1 MGTDEQE
8 PFWRAITRI
17 SIIVGTLGGIVG
29 LVYGIVTLLF
39 ALFPTVK
46 PPERPQTP
54 SVVVSEPRVEPGKPS
69 TGIPVSFNAQIEGHK
84 GEPLQVV
91 WSLFDPA
98 TNEFA
103 HFSAPQAPHLGTWSE
118 SRQSAFQN
126 RGSPTSG
133 FTPKQQSE
141 RLDGKIIVP
150 IDSSWEGRN
159 LKLRIEI
166 ADAHG
171 TVLSSGGETNFFV
184 RHEQTDTDPY
194 GPKYK

>member
-17 SIIVGTLGGIVG
+17 SIIVGTLG
-29 LVYGIVTLLF
+29 GIVTLLF

-54 SVVVSEPRVEPGKPS
+54 SVVVSEPRVEPGEPS
-69 TGIPVSFNAQIEGHK
+69 TGIPVYFNAQIEGRK

-98 TNEFA
+98 THEFA
-103 HFSAPQAPHLGTWSE
+103 HFSAPQAPQLGTGE
-118 SRQSAFQN
+118 TKQSAFHI

-133 FTPKQQSE
+133 FTPKLQSE

-159 LKLRIEI
+159 LELRIEI
-166 ADAHG
+166 ADAHE
-171 TVLSSGGETNFFV
+171 TVLSSGGVTNFFV
-184 RHEQTDTDPY
+184 RPEQPDTDPY
-194 GPKYK
+194 GAKYN

>member
-1 MGTDEQE
+1 VGTDEQE
-8 PFWRAITRI
+8 PLWRAITRI
-17 SIIVGTLGGIVG
+17 SIIVGALGGIVA
-29 LVYGIVTLLF
+29 LLF
-39 ALFPTVK
+39 ALFPTLK

-69 TGIPVSFNAQIEGHK
+69 NGIRVYFNARIEGRK

-103 HFSAPQAPHLGTWSE
+103 HFSAPQLGPWSE
-118 SRQSAFQN
+118 RNQSAFQKW
-126 RGSPTSG
+126 GSPTSG
-133 FTPKQQSE
+133 FTPKLQSD
-141 RLDGKIIVP
+141 RLDGEIIVP

-159 LKLRIEI
+159 WKLRIEI

-184 RHEQTDTDPY
+184 PHEQPDPY
-194 GPKYK
+194 GVK